1 MAGQRAAG
9 RNRCN
14 PIHMGTPVSPPSS
27 VQIVSLARLMK
38 SPVIDEMTPRVLL
51 WLWQTESGAG
61 LGELGGLGEPG
72 DVVEANATTQTPTS
86 ASIAYG
92 EARTMG

>member
-1 MAGQRAAG
+1 
-9 RNRCN
+9 
-14 PIHMGTPVSPPSS
+14 
-27 VQIVSLARLMK
+27 LARLMK
-38 SPVIDEMTPRVLL
+38 SPVIDEMTPHV
-51 WLWQTESGAG
+51 LWQTESGAG

-92 EARTMG
+92 EARMMADGSASRREMVMVRARRDP

>member
-1 MAGQRAAG
+1 
-9 RNRCN
+9 
-14 PIHMGTPVSPPSS
+14 
-27 VQIVSLARLMK
+27 MK
-38 SPVIDEMTPRVLL
+38 SPVIDEMTPHV
-51 WLWQTESGAG
+51 LWQTESGAG

-92 EARTMG
+92 EARTMGW